1 MKNLDNEKFSLR
13 LGSYSSLGTKLSPFG
28 ATVVLKRPSGSTHI
42 NFDDISEAV
51 ATIKSH
57 LAQWNTKCEIDA
69 LERSFLSSVEGAWGH
84 TE

>member
-84 TE
+84 AE

>member
-51 ATIKSH
+51 DTIKNH

-69 LERSFLSSVEGAWGH
+69 LERSFLSSVKGAWGH
-84 TE
+84 AD

>member
-51 ATIKSH
+51 DTIKNH

-84 TE
+84 AD

>member
-1 MKNLDNEKFSLR
+1 MKNLDNEKFTLR

-57 LAQWNTKCEIDA
+57 LAQWNTQCEIDA

-84 TE
+84 AE

>member
-51 ATIKSH
+51 DTIKSH

>member
-1 MKNLDNEKFSLR
+1 MKNLDNEKFTLR

-51 ATIKSH
+51 DTIKSH

-84 TE
+84 TD

>member
-51 ATIKSH
+51 NTIKNH

-69 LERSFLSSVEGAWGH
+69 LERSFLSSAEGAWGH
-84 TE
+84 VD

>member
-84 TE
+84 AD

>member
-1 MKNLDNEKFSLR
+1 MKNLDNEKFTLR

-51 ATIKSH
+51 DTIKNH

-84 TE
+84 AD

>member
-1 MKNLDNEKFSLR
+1 MKNLDNEKFTLR

-51 ATIKSH
+51 NTIKNH

-84 TE
+84 VD

>member
-57 LAQWNTKCEIDA
+57 LAHWDTKCELDA
-69 LERSFLSSVEGAWGH
+69 MQDSYLSSAKGAWGH
-84 TE
+84 VD